1 MSRRRD
7 DEDEDD
13 KDLSRMRLDVFL
25 WRARFFKARSS
36 ATDAVEGKGARIERD
51 GQVRRIDKPA
61 TPVLPGDVL
70 AFRAPS
76 GQKLV
81 RILSLPAR
89 RGPPAEAAL
98 CYETVIG
105 ANPGEA

>member
-1 MSRRRD
+1 MS
-7 DEDEDD
+7 EDS
-13 KDLSRMRLDVFL
+13 LRLDVFL
-25 WRARFFKARSS
+25 WRARFFKARTS
-36 ATDAVEGKGARIERD
+36 ATDAVEKSGARIERD

-61 TPVLPGDVL
+61 VHVEPGDIL
-70 AFRAPS
+70 AFKAPS

-98 CYETVIG
+98 CYEAV
-105 ANPGEA
+105 GEN